1 VSNGEKKKII
11 LQAVELR
18 KHFGAIKAVDG
29 VDFALEEL
37 TLHSIIGPNGAGKTT
52 FFNCLTGKFPITEG
66 KIFFGEQEI
75 HNIPTHKLVR
85 LGVCRSFQIL
95 NIFKNLPVLE
105 NLRIAIQAR
114 HPNRFNP
121 LGKIDAKSVEEAE
134 DLLKRIGLNQFKDTM
149 AQELSHGDQRLLEIG
164 ITIATNPKV
173 LLLDEPA
180 AGLSDSELYKLVNII
195 NELRKSMSIV
205 LIEHDIDMVLSISDT
220 ISVMS
225 FGKIIAEGSPEE
237 IQNNDKVRKAYLGD

>member
-1 VSNGEKKKII
+1 MSNGERANV
-11 LQAVELR
+11 LEAVELR

-29 VDFALEEL
+29 VNFALKEL

-66 KIFFGEQEI
+66 KIFFDRQEI
-75 HNIPTHKLVR
+75 HNIPTCKLVR

-121 LGKIDAKSVEEAE
+121 LGKIDEKSVEEAE
-134 DLLKRIGLNQFKDTM
+134 GLLKRIGLIQFRDIM

-180 AGLSDSELYKLVNII
+180 AGLSESELHKLVNIV

>member
-1 VSNGEKKKII
+1 M
-11 LQAVELR
+11 ELK
-18 KHFGAIKAVDG
+18 KHFGAVKAVDG
-29 VDFALEEL
+29 VNFSLEEL

-52 FFNCLTGKFPITEG
+52 FFNCLTGKYPITEG
-66 KIFFGEQEI
+66 KIFFGSQEI
-75 HNIPTHKLVR
+75 HNIPTYKLVR

-95 NIFKNLPVLE
+95 NIFRNLPVLE
-105 NLRIAIQAR
+105 NIRIAIQAR

-121 LGKIDAKSVEEAE
+121 FAKIDPKSVEEAE
-134 DLLKRIGLNQFKDTM
+134 ELLERIGLLQFRDTT

-180 AGLSDSELYKLVNII
+180 AGLSEAELHKLVLII
-195 NELRKSMSIV
+195 SELRKSMSIV
-205 LIEHDIDMVLSISDT
+205 LIEHDIDMVLSISDI
-220 ISVMS
+220 ISVMN
-225 FGKIIAEGSPEE
+225 FGKIIAEGSPVE

>member
-1 VSNGEKKKII
+1 VNNGKKSIV
-11 LQAVELR
+11 LEARELR
-18 KHFGAIKAVDG
+18 KHFGAVRAVDG
-29 VDFALEEL
+29 VSFALEEL

-66 KIFFGEQEI
+66 KIFFGGQEI

-121 LGKIDAKSVEEAE
+121 LAKVDAKSVEEAE
-134 DLLKRIGLNQFKDTM
+134 RLLERIGLSQFRDTT

-180 AGLSDSELYKLVNII
+180 AGLSESELRKLVIII
-195 NELRKSMSIV
+195 NELRKTMSIV
-205 LIEHDIDMVLSISDT
+205 LIEHDIDMVLSISDI

-237 IQNNDKVRKAYLGD
+237 IQNNDKVREAYLGD

>member
-1 VSNGEKKKII
+1 VNSEGKEKI
-11 LQAVELR
+11 LRTVDLK

-29 VDFALEEL
+29 VNFALEEL

-66 KIFFGEQEI
+66 KIFLQSQEI

-85 LGVCRSFQIL
+85 QGVCRSFQIL
-95 NIFKNLPVLE
+95 NIFKNLTVLE

-114 HPNRFNP
+114 DPQRFNP
-121 LGKIDAKSVEEAE
+121 LTKISKKSIEEAE
-134 DLLKRIGLNQFKDTM
+134 VFLEKIGLQEFRHTT

-180 AGLSDSELYKLVNII
+180 AGLSDSELNKLVNII
-195 NELRKSMSIV
+195 NELRKTVSIV
-205 LIEHDIDMVLSISDT
+205 LIEHDIDMVLSISDI

-225 FGKIIAEGSPEE
+225 FGRVIAEGTPKE
-237 IQNNDKVRKAYLGD
+237 IQDNEQVRKAYLGD